1 MANGLSN
8 NLAQAALLGKQ
19 DQSLM
24 DTAVSAGVPQETL
37 GLMFNALAGPNVN
50 YDTQSGILTTRGP
63 QRQGTIDMSAIGD
76 LSQIPSQQQFAQDLN
91 MMGATPM
98 PVQETAQQ
106 PVQPV
111 TQNQEQFMN
120 GGVQMPTGYGTV
132 LKSPS
137 QVMMGAG
144 VPTMEENVAGMMSST
159 PGTAPTLS
167 EGVQP
172 GSPQANFLSMQASG
186 QQLGPERIAQAEQ
199 FAASMGTTFDPETGY
214 SREPFLQAQEQ
225 QAQAEAQ
232 RQTSL
237 AGPLPGQS
245 LSQFMRYEDQPIQR
259 TEQFVDK
266 QGRIRRRATD
276 AAVELMRQD
285 GFDIPQGVQ
294 PLAPEFAG
302 FEQESAA
309 REARIAA
316 RPDFM
321 VAQPDSSRAGQT
333 MSFSEAKRQAEATLV
348 SRGIRNPTAQQVN
361 TVARALQDQSV
372 PTPEAVDP
380 LDRRLKEIEVLQ
392 AEQALTGD
400 PLERASALLDLQLKQ
415 KDLAQADPD
424 KLGEAMNMADRLGLQ
439 GQEREDLIMDQI
451 RKFSPQPGVAIT
463 LPGEQVPAID
473 PVMLRQSIS
482 SDEKVFDEKIRP
494 AITSL
499 GTVDKMLKLLDS
511 GEVITGAVAK
521 PELYIKAVA
530 KDFGVGEFPDVATT
544 QEYIANAGRQVG
556 QVITLFGAGTG
567 LSDKDREF
575 AEKIAGG
582 DISVPRKA
590 LKRIVTAA
598 RDTIERETKAYDAR
612 IKRRYS
618 ASSGLTPQQ
627 QAFALNSLSI
637 ENLSELFPNGTTQ
650 PTPTGNLTQDAKR
663 QRLEEL
669 RRKKQQS
676 Q

>member
-1 MANGLSN
+1 MANGLSDD
-8 NLAQAALLGKQ
+8 LAKNALLGKQ

-50 YDTQSGILTTRGP
+50 YDPQSGNLTTRGP
-63 QRQGTIDMSAIGD
+63 QRQG
-76 LSQIPSQQQFAQDLN
+76 
-91 MMGATPM
+91 
-98 PVQETAQQ
+98 
-106 PVQPV
+106 
-111 TQNQEQFMN
+111 QFMN

-159 PGTAPTLS
+159 PGTAPTLPG
-167 EGVQP
+167 GVQP
-172 GSPQANFLSMQASG
+172 SSPQANFLSMQASG
-186 QQLGPERIAQAEQ
+186 QPLTPGQISQAQE
-199 FAASMGTTFDPETGY
+199 FAGSMGTTFDPETGY

-259 TEQFVDK
+259 TEQFVDP
-266 QGRIRRRATD
+266 QGRIRRRATQ
-276 AAVELMRQD
+276 AAAELM
-285 GFDIPQGVQ
+285 GLPTGVQ
-294 PLAPEFAG
+294 PLAPEYAG
-302 FEQESAA
+302 FEAESAA
-309 REARIAA
+309 REARMDA

-321 VAQPDSSRAGQT
+321 VAQPVESRAGQIYT
-333 MSFSEAKRQAEATLV
+333 DAQLRDITGGGEAFQRAK
-348 SRGIRNPTAQQVN
+348 
-361 TVARALQDQSV
+361 ALQDAGFDPV
-372 PTPEAVDP
+372 TGKRPEAVDP

-451 RKFSPQPGVAIT
+451 RKFSPQPDVSIT
-463 LPGEQVPAID
+463 LPGEEVSAID
-473 PVMLRQSIS
+473 PTLLRQSMG
-482 SDEKVFDEKIRP
+482 DDANVLNEKIRP

-590 LKRIVTAA
+590 LKRIVQAA

-612 IKRRYS
+612 IQRKYS
-618 ASSGLTPQQ
+618 EQAGLNPQQ

-650 PTPTGNLTQDAKR
+650 PTPTGGVTQDAKR